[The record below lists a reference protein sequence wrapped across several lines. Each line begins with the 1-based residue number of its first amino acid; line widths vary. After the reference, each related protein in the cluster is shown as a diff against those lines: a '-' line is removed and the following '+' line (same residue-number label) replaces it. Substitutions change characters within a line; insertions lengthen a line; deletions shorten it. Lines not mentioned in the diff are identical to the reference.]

1 MKADDWRKLGQSLQ
15 SNAELLQEL
24 ALSDDYWMPMP
35 ANPNKDLAWL
45 ISKGLID
52 TEDENLYISS
62 LLLDLGAKI
71 SLQGFER
78 ATPDLE
84 EALIAIQQQSRGYL
98 DSKRAGAEQDADK
111 NRRQLGH
118 TVRQVI
124 LHLRDDYIA
133 TRGFIEGNL
142 GYSVSPA
149 ERLRDIQNAIDRIKR
164 LHQKLTLFSYAALR
178 QITEGDREL
187 TRLLTSLRTSSLHAA
202 IDQRRSDFS
211 VLLNRLDTLSLTV
224 RKRNRFR
231 LLSESLENFMLAG
244 NTLDVQAMLADPENT
259 ALFPAP
265 ILLPRGMIPLPEFA
279 GDALDSI
286 ESLLANLPEPKHSA
300 GDTKAED
307 AGTVDVQAVPLK
319 PQAARQMDV
328 PFARPHLAALIS
340 RMIETGQPQSATSYW
355 VNEGD
360 KGVEVR
366 HWLYALSGY
375 YMRLATE
382 RGGVHRMACQ
392 LVLKQ
397 RPALPHHGNK
407 EVFDLMVT
415 PNTRYRRTAGH
426 AGS

>member
-1 MKADDWRKLGQSLQ
+1 MRADDWRKLGQSLQ

-24 ALSDDYWMPMP
+24 AQSDDYWIPMP

-52 TEDENLYISS
+52 TEDDNLYISS

-133 TRGFIEGNL
+133 TRSFIEGNL
-142 GYSVSPA
+142 GYAVSPS
-149 ERLRDIQNAIDRIKR
+149 ERLRDIQNAIERIKR
-164 LHQKLTLFSYAALR
+164 LHQKLTLFSYDALR

-187 TRLLTSLRTSSLHAA
+187 SRLLTSLRANSLHAA
-202 IDQRRSDFS
+202 IDQRRSDFT
-211 VLLNRLDTLSLTV
+211 VLLGRLDTLSLSV

-231 LLSESLENFMLAG
+231 LLSQALESFMLAG
-244 NTLDVQAMLADPENT
+244 NTLDVQAMLADPGNT
-259 ALFPAP
+259 SLFPAP
-265 ILLPRGMIPLPEFA
+265 AMRPLGMIPLPEQA

-286 ESLLANLPEPKHSA
+286 ESMLANLPEPKHSPL
-300 GDTKAED
+300 DTTAEE
-307 AGTVDVQAVPLK
+307 AVSVETQAVPLK
-319 PQAARQMDV
+319 PQATRTMDV
-328 PFARPHLAALIS
+328 PFARPHLSALIA
-340 RMIETGQPQSATSYW
+340 RMIKTGRPQSATAYW
-355 VNEGD
+355 VREGD
-360 KGVEVR
+360 KDVEVR

-382 RGGVHRMACQ
+382 RGGIHRMEYRLA
-392 LVLKQ
+392 LKH
-397 RPALPHHGNK
+397 RPFLPHQGNK
-407 EVFDLMVT
+407 EVFDLIVT
-415 PNTRYRRTAGH
+415 PGTQRRRIA
-426 AGS
+426 